1 MKAYEASLHG
11 RLTVA
16 EGTKAF
22 RISRAEGFAFKA
34 GQAIRLELI
43 DPPAQAGQSSR
54 TLSIVSAPFEDELM
68 VATRM
73 RDSAFKRALDALP
86 DGAKLKVTGP
96 LGKFTLDDSE
106 RPAVFIAGGIGITP
120 FMSMLRQAARER
132 SPRRLFLAYSNRR
145 PEDAA
150 FLEEL
155 QELERRNEQF
165 RLMAT
170 MTDMGRSARAWH
182 GETGQIDAGKLQRL
196 VGDLALPVF
205 YVVGP
210 PAMVE
215 AMQRVLGSAGIA
227 EDRIRTE
234 EFYGY

>member
-1 MKAYEASLHG
+1 MKTYEASLHG

-96 LGKFTLDDSE
+96 LGKFTLDDS
-106 RPAVFIAGGIGITP
+106 
-120 FMSMLRQAARER
+120 
-132 SPRRLFLAYSNRR
+132 
-145 PEDAA
+145 
-150 FLEEL
+150 
-155 QELERRNEQF
+155 
-165 RLMAT
+165 
-170 MTDMGRSARAWH
+170 
-182 GETGQIDAGKLQRL
+182 
-196 VGDLALPVF
+196 
-205 YVVGP
+205 
-210 PAMVE
+210 
-215 AMQRVLGSAGIA
+215 
-227 EDRIRTE
+227 DR
-234 EFYGY
+234 